1 MKIVAFAERPLRR
14 APSQPSPD
22 GDIYAAPP
30 DERARTVRA
39 ALDAGISVFH
49 AAHER
54 EAASLGAS
62 LKTLGVRDRV
72 TISTTDGDA
81 LDRCP
86 NTEDGAAHAVRAAL
100 ARKRE
105 LLGVA
110 VIDRFHLYNFRR
122 ETHTPARLAGAV
134 RALNAAVTAGEIGAY
149 GATCFADFDA
159 LADAVETKVFRPQ
172 TVIARYNYA
181 DPRAAARLFPVCRA
195 RHIPAWAAQPFAWFG
210 GVPFVRFPNTW
221 RFRNLT
227 KNFYGITAGQAHL
240 HWVLQN
246 ETVDGVVVSMQTEA
260 QVRENVEAAQLTK
273 TPTGLESL
281 FQSFVE
287 AITQTDAGWRGL
299 LDDEE
304 WEYRVAAEK
313 TLAEGSGLSSGE

>member
-14 APSQPSPD
+14 DPAQPSPD
-22 GDIYAAPP
+22 GDIYAASPN
-30 DERARTVRA
+30 ERARTVGA
-39 ALDAGISVFH
+39 ALDAGITVFH

-54 EAASLGAS
+54 EAASLAAS
-62 LKTLGVRDRV
+62 LKTLGIRDGL
-72 TISTTDGDA
+72 TLSTTDGDV

-86 NTEDGAAHAVRAAL
+86 DSEDGAAHAVRAAL
-100 ARKRE
+100 ARKRK

-159 LADAVETKVFRPQ
+159 LADVVETKVFRPQ

-181 DPRAAARLFPVCRA
+181 DQRAAIRLFPACRTH
-195 RHIPAWAAQPFAWFG
+195 HISTWAAQPFAWLG
-210 GVPFVRFPNTW
+210 DVPFVRFPNTW

-227 KNFYGITAGQAHL
+227 QNFYGITAGQAHL
-240 HWVLQN
+240 HWLLQRDDI
-246 ETVDGVVVSMQTEA
+246 DGVMISMQTEA
-260 QVRENVEAAQLTK
+260 QVKENVTAAQLTK

-281 FQSFVE
+281 FASFVE

-304 WEYRVAAEK
+304 WEYRVAAE
-313 TLAEGSGLSSGE
+313 GWMNP